1 MAVPRRRRPHL
12 LENPPRAAHAVHP
25 PPIRVVETNAQSL
38 RTSTKPTIDH
48 PSPESCGKRPSLVD
62 YGCSFPPNPAG
73 SLPSPVARLGGAME
87 CIMSRFSR
95 LFSGL
100 AISSLSV
107 ALIPF
112 AAAQGPG
119 APAGPGGPGGP
130 PHADA
135 PDAAPKEKPD
145 FPPFAEVTKGY
156 EKVISFSESGKTPL
170 YTLYKKD
177 KDQSLLAELPQ
188 GFANQKH
195 YWAMTVASGDTW
207 AGLQG
212 SAVVAYWR
220 RYDKSV
226 ALVQPNFDVRSTGDE
241 ESKAGVKQQ
250 ISDRVLLDVPIKC
263 IGPSGQPV
271 IDLKALLAGQ
281 VGRFFGGG
289 GRAGDAGGPNP
300 NLATF
305 KEIKAF
311 PENIEVEV
319 EIPVAG
325 GQLRSFHYSI
335 SRLPENTGYK
345 PREADERVGYFTTS
359 FRDLGKFRD
368 DKKWIRYVNRWNLEK
383 RDPNLRLSP
392 PKTPIVFYIDNK
404 VPVRYRRFVREGILE
419 WNKAFEKVGI
429 ADAIEVYYQDAATGA
444 NMEKDP
450 EDVRYNFIR
459 WLANDQG
466 TAIGPSRTDPRTG
479 QILDADIVLT
489 DGWIRHFWFQSNEL
503 LPEVA
508 MTGMSAET
516 LAFLDKHPDWDP
528 RVRLADPSRR
538 DAIIA
543 RQAAAAA
550 GRGFARFA
558 QGAPAEIPFDGILG
572 QTTQFNG
579 LCLAARGKGMD
590 MALMRLNLDLD
601 DLLADEPP
609 EGDKADEPKKAEE
622 KKDEKKGKKDD
633 KKDDAKKSEPKPELI
648 DGIPVWF
655 VGPMLADLVS
665 HEVGHTLGLR
675 HNFKASSI
683 YSLNKINSYEVKGEK
698 PFAGSVMDYIPVNIN
713 RDSGPVQGD
722 YAMRGIGP
730 YDYWAI
736 EFGYTSGDTKEVL
749 KRCAEPELVYLTDED
764 VGGSDPLARPYDFA
778 ADPLDYANN
787 QLRLIEYYRS
797 RLLDKFVKDG
807 DSWSKARRGY
817 FITLSQQ
824 LQSLN
829 FMAPWIG
836 GAHVARDHKG
846 DPNARPPVTV
856 VPVEKQRAALRY
868 VIESSFRDQAFGLSP
883 ELMKFMTVDKWADQ
897 GGMRDM
903 FEDSAFPVHDR
914 IMGIQAT
921 ALTLLLN
928 PTTLKRVYDNE
939 LRTPKDQD
947 MLTLPEVMN
956 AITSAAWT
964 ELDKPESKTFTD
976 RDPMISSLRRNL
988 QREHLTRLIDLSMPD
1003 ALPGAAGKPIS
1014 NLAIAALRDIRA
1026 KIDKVI
1032 DVKNNGRKNAD
1043 EYTYAHL
1050 AEAALR
1056 IDKALDASFIYNT
1069 DKIGGGGFPR
1079 FLFGQPTTAAQ
1090 PDNVPPPATSH
1101 YGLE

>member
-1 MAVPRRRRPHL
+1 
-12 LENPPRAAHAVHP
+12 
-25 PPIRVVETNAQSL
+25 
-38 RTSTKPTIDH
+38 
-48 PSPESCGKRPSLVD
+48 
-62 YGCSFPPNPAG
+62 
-73 SLPSPVARLGGAME
+73 
-87 CIMSRFSR
+87 MSRLPR
-95 LFSGL
+95 LLS
-100 AISSLSV
+100 SV
-107 ALIPF
+107 AVLSFALILVLAARPAF
-112 AAAQGPG
+112 AQ
-119 APAGPGGPGGP
+119 GGP
-130 PHADA
+130 PPGGA
-135 PDAAPKEKPD
+135 PEGAPKPPEEKPD
-145 FPPFAEVTKGY
+145 FPPFAEVTKGF
-156 EKVISFSESGKTPL
+156 EKVVSFSESGKQPL
-170 YTLYKKD
+170 YALYKKE

-188 GFANQKH
+188 GFQGQKH
-195 YWAMTVASGDTW
+195 YWAMTVSSGDTW

-212 SAVVAYWR
+212 AAVVTYWR

-226 ALVQPNFDVRSTGDE
+226 ALVQPNFETRSTGDE
-241 ESKAGVKQQ
+241 ESKAGVNQQ
-250 ISDRVLLDVPIKC
+250 FSDRILLDVPIRC

-289 GRAGDAGGPNP
+289 GRGGDAGGANP
-300 NLATF
+300 NLAVF

-311 PENIEVEV
+311 PENIEIGV

-325 GQLRSFHYSI
+325 GQLRTFHYSI

-345 PREADERVGYFTTS
+345 PREADERIGYFTTS

-368 DKKWIRYVNRWNLEK
+368 DKKWVRYVNRWNLEK

-392 PKTPIVFYIDNK
+392 PKTPIVFYIDHK
-404 VPVRYRRFVREGILE
+404 VPVRYRRYIREGILE

-429 ADAIEVYYQDAATGA
+429 ADAMEVYYQDQTTGA

-479 QILDADIVLT
+479 QILDADIVIT

-503 LPEVA
+503 LPETA
-508 MTGMSAET
+508 MTGLSAET
-516 LAFLDKHPDWDP
+516 LSFLDKHPDWDP
-528 RVRLADPSRR
+528 RVRLADPSQR
-538 DAIIA
+538 DLILAQ
-543 RQAAAAA
+543 RA
-550 GRGFARFA
+550 GAGILKYGGVPA
-558 QGAPAEIPFDGILG
+558 GAGGPAEIPFEGLLG
-572 QTTQFNG
+572 QASQFNG
-579 LCLAARGKGMD
+579 QCLAARGKGMD
-590 MALMRLNLDLD
+590 MSLMRLNLELEDMLGD
-601 DLLADEPP
+601 DPPAD
-609 EGDKADEPKKAEE
+609 DKKDEPKKEDE
-622 KKDEKKGKKDD
+622 KKDKKDDKNGKKDD
-633 KKDDAKKSEPKPELI
+633 KKDESKPAPKAEPKPELV

-736 EFGYTSGDTKEVL
+736 EFGYTSGDVKDVL

-787 QLRLIEYYRS
+787 QMRLIEYYRS

-807 DSWSKARRGY
+807 ESWAKARRGY
-817 FITLSQQ
+817 FITLNQQ
-824 LQSLN
+824 VQALN
-829 FMAPWIG
+829 FMAPWVG
-836 GAHVARDHKG
+836 GAHVARDRKG

-868 VIESSFRDQAFGLSP
+868 VIESSFRDQAYGLTA
-883 ELMKFMTVDKWADQ
+883 EMMKFMTVDKWADQ
-897 GGMRDM
+897 GGQRDM
-903 FEDSAFPVHDR
+903 FEESAFPVHDR
-914 IMGIQAT
+914 IMGVQAT

-939 LRTPKDQD
+939 LRTAKDQD

-956 AITSAAWT
+956 TITAAAWT
-964 ELDKPESKTFTD
+964 ELDKPESKSFTS

-988 QREHLTRLIDLSMPD
+988 QREHLSRLIDLSMPD

-1014 NLAIAALRDIRA
+1014 NLATATLRDIRA

-1032 DVKNNGRKNAD
+1032 DVKNNSRKSAD

-1056 IDKALDASFIYNT
+1056 IDKALDAQFIYNANQM
-1069 DKIGGGGFPR
+1069 GGGGGGGIFFMR
-1079 FLFGQPTTAAQ
+1079 PTPAGAPART
-1090 PDNVPPPATSH
+1090 DDVPPPATSR